1 MPDLVPIK
9 LIYTNSAEYFT
20 HLIVLELRIPKKWP
34 SLDNFGIFKV
44 IVGVDS
50 TRNA

>member
-20 HLIVLELRIPKKWP
+20 HLIVLELRISKKWP
-34 SLDNFGIFKV
+34 SLANFGIFKV
-44 IVGVDS
+44 ILGVDS